1 MSSSVTL
8 HFDLCSADS
17 CVVILRI
24 VMRVTKD
31 VPRKSVKFCFNSFTI
46 LSLLINRNFVVT
58 LDQFFDRPLLH
69 FGLGWLNF

>member
-1 MSSSVTL
+1 
-8 HFDLCSADS
+8 
-17 CVVILRI
+17 
-24 VMRVTKD
+24 MRVTKD

-46 LSLLINRNFVVT
+46 LSLLINRDFVVT